1 MVLPPP
7 WNPSPGGELAAGGSN
22 WQLGNNLTRERL
34 AEDIAILQANLDNLP
49 PSPEAADRQRTARPN
64 QEIADAKLAKEIRD
78 FDKAQFQLK
87 QQKLVQSAIAL
98 GKSLIRS
105 FAILQPDGTNFAKW
119 FGNLA
124 QISRT
129 VMANPKFFHYPC
141 LNSTYEKIGRAIILA
156 SIHDSLVAEIQTID
170 TCFMMYARLMMKLK
184 TTSRALQMNTC
195 YKFRAF
201 NINPTG
207 HNSGIAL
214 DLCDFH
220 TKWAVI
226 NVKLT
231 MDAFRGFILQV
242 AVMDSGAP
250 YQEAFELPIEN
261 LVQSNE
267 SRGCPPLDNIMKALD
282 ICKEQHHNTMV
293 VTSLNSGFTSLLPP
307 SALSTSI
314 PDDDIFDPS
323 AYLADIDQGTAWTNR
338 ELEQQLKRPSPPLPA
353 SRTRPKFSRL
363 LLTSIL
369 SIHQP
374 SRPAVHFSDS
384 SSFQTGGVLAH
395 KVEINLALDDLD
407 NLEFHSMVLGEDIV
421 SSVAVFDTGALHGIT
436 GSKFLLH
443 DFRLLPKPIGVS
455 VATNGAG
462 STITGVGSLKF
473 RAPDGHVIVLQQV
486 LYCEQAKT
494 TLISMAAL
502 RKANAFVAYNNKTD
516 TFKISCS
523 NGKAL
528 FECVFEP
535 SKNLWCMPYPMI
547 RSDITPIT
555 PTSGCSVL
563 LSEVL
568 TTSSATIGSTTNKRQ
583 ANVLALSEVT
593 TAVNL
598 LTKLSMIFLRLE
610 E

>member
-7 WNPSPGGELAAGGSN
+7 WNPSPGGELARRISHPVERKTMAQSCPPAVLTCQHPPSHPAAAGGSN

-49 PSPEAADRQRTARPN
+49 PSPEVSAPRGHRQQAADRQRTARPN

-323 AYLADIDQGTAWTNR
+323 AYLADIDQGEWVNALNFYPITANKCWQCGGDNHYAR
-338 ELEQQLKRPSPPLPA
+338 NCLDK
-353 SRTRPKFSRL
+353 SRAGATGW
-363 LLTSIL
+363 
-369 SIHQP
+369 
-374 SRPAVHFSDS
+374 
-384 SSFQTGGVLAH
+384 QTGQPLGTLVGTIYGHLPSGYPVNSNRFPKMQAQKTLAPAPGIKNAP
-395 KVEINLALDDLD
+395 KV
-407 NLEFHSMVLGEDIV
+407 
-421 SSVAVFDTGALHGIT
+421 
-436 GSKFLLH
+436 
-443 DFRLLPKPIGVS
+443 
-455 VATNGAG
+455 
-462 STITGVGSLKF
+462 
-473 RAPDGHVIVLQQV
+473 
-486 LYCEQAKT
+486 
-494 TLISMAAL
+494 
-502 RKANAFVAYNNKTD
+502 
-516 TFKISCS
+516 
-523 NGKAL
+523 
-528 FECVFEP
+528 
-535 SKNLWCMPYPMI
+535 
-547 RSDITPIT
+547 
-555 PTSGCSVL
+555 
-563 LSEVL
+563 
-568 TTSSATIGSTTNKRQ
+568 
-583 ANVLALSEVT
+583 
-593 TAVNL
+593 
-598 LTKLSMIFLRLE
+598 
-610 E
+610 